1 MIQCKI
7 LLGTARNLLKKV
19 SVLIFISYQSCY
31 YYCFIIFFFF
41 YDFSNYLMADDLDR
55 RDKLILFKH
64 SSRRFVTPARSF
76 RRPWNTYLYYTRAPS
91 TVLCVYKHLYI
102 YIFVFFPRFLANRR
116 RWVLSRTPTVPKFQS
131 KNKIWPAG
139 VQNISRLPV
148 PPHPSTTTRLKLT
161 VIEKHESGK
170 LLSSPRS
177 LVAYSAIPACTA
189 ASVL

>member
-1 MIQCKI
+1 MIQCET
-7 LLGTARNLLKKV
+7 LLGTTRNLLKRV
-19 SVLIFISYQSCY
+19 SVLIFMKHLISVLLLLLFY
-31 YYCFIIFFFF
+31 YFFFLRLF
-41 YDFSNYLMADDLDR
+41 QLSNGRLDR
-55 RDKLILFKH
+55 RDKLNIKH

-76 RRPWNTYLYYTRAPS
+76 RRPWNIYLYYTRAPS
-91 TVLCVYKHLYI
+91 TILCVYKHLYI

-116 RWVLSRTPTVPKFQS
+116 RWVLSRTPPVPKFQS

-170 LLSSPRS
+170 LLSSPYN
-177 LVAYSAIPACTA
+177 LVA
-189 ASVL
+189 